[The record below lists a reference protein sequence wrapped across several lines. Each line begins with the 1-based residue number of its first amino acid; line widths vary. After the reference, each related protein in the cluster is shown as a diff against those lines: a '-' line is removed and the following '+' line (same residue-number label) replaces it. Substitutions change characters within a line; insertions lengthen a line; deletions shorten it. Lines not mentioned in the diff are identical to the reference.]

1 LQTPTNVQK
10 KQQRDGSSAPFVV
23 LKKLIGVVRIGA
35 AQTAARFRGA
45 PYRACAAP
53 CMIAALPDIADGT
66 GSRPI
71 GAA

>member
-1 LQTPTNVQK
+1 MNVRK

-23 LKKLIGVVRIGA
+23 LKKLISVVRIGP

-71 GAA
+71 RAA

>member
-10 KQQRDGSSAPFVV
+10 KQQHEGSWAPFVV
-23 LKKLIGVVRIGA
+23 LKKLIGVVRIGP

-53 CMIAALPDIADGT
+53 CMIAALPDVADDG
-66 GSRPI
+66 GF
-71 GAA
+71 